1 MVAFQAVMTIIII
14 VTAILDCFDGLISK
28 TVDGVYGNQIAC

>member
-1 MVAFQAVMTIIII
+1 MVAFQAVMTII
-14 VTAILDCFDGLISK
+14 VTAILDCFDGLISQ